1 MDISPPYPPSPG
13 GGGGGGRSRSMSCS
27 GLVSG
32 SRSGHTSGNGV
43 VTSVGGWCQK
53 MGLCGRGVYGENGD
67 VVRKER
73 SRDGFSGSLL
83 GSFISF

>member
-1 MDISPPYPPSPG
+1 M
-13 GGGGGGRSRSMSCS
+13 
-27 GLVSG
+27 VG
-32 SRSGHTSGNGV
+32 SVGAGVVTSVGNGV

-53 MGLCGRGVYGENGD
+53 MGLCGRGVYGGNGD

-83 GSFISF
+83 GCFMSS